1 MAQQAQLDRVA
12 KQKEE
17 QGSSDE
23 ESLDPGPH
31 GSIVAE
37 R

>member
-12 KQKEE
+12 EQKEK

-23 ESLDPGPH
+23 KSLDPGAH
-31 GSIVAE
+31 EGIVAE

>member
-1 MAQQAQLDRVA
+1 MAQQAQLERVA
-12 KQKEE
+12 EQKEK

-23 ESLDPGPH
+23 ESLDPGTH